1 MFLFPRGHKGAREKT
16 VGQFGE
22 YYSMNEVGIRMGYW
36 KNCLLSLVLTT
47 GLCIGQASAETVYS
61 VRDGDTLQSVAEG
74 HQTTT
79 TKIQELNPHL
89 ADKVFEPGLILLL
102 PDNLSVKIE
111 REQQRVTDPVVVA
124 GVLHDPPKAESIPVT
139 AEEKAAVERERRRKQ
154 MASRRGQRLTGLTK
168 TAHSYLG
175 TPYLMGGTTRRA
187 IDCSAFTQNVYR
199 AHGIKLP
206 RTADIQY
213 NVGNK
218 VPRGQEQPG
227 DLVFFET
234 YLPGPSHV
242 GIYLGNGKFI
252 HASSSR
258 GVTITPLSS
267 YYFGPRYLGAK
278 RVF

>member
-1 MFLFPRGHKGAREKT
+1 
-16 VGQFGE
+16 
-22 YYSMNEVGIRMGYW
+22 MGNW
-36 KNCLLSLVLTT
+36 KKRLASVVLLA
-47 GLCIGQASAETVYS
+47 GLCVGTASAETVYS
-61 VRDGDTLQSVAEG
+61 VREGDTLSSVAKV
-74 HQTTT
+74 HSTTED
-79 TKIQELNPHL
+79 KIRELNPHL
-89 ADKVFEPGLILLL
+89 AEKGFAPGLILLL
-102 PDNLSVKIE
+102 PDNLSAKIE

-124 GVLHDPPKAESIPVT
+124 GVLHDPPKAEAVPVT
-139 AEEKAAVERERRRKQ
+139 AEEKAKVARERRRVQ
-154 MASRRGQRLTGLTK
+154 LAARRGQRVKALTS

-187 IDCSAFTQNVYR
+187 IDCSAFIQNVYR

-206 RTADIQY
+206 RTADVQY
-213 NVGNK
+213 NRGKK

-234 YLPGPSHV
+234 YLPGASHV
-242 GIYLGNGKFI
+242 GIYLGGGKFI

-258 GVTITPLSS
+258 GVTITPLNS

>member
-1 MFLFPRGHKGAREKT
+1 MLKWKRYV
-16 VGQFGE
+16 VG
-22 YYSMNEVGIRMGYW
+22 V
-36 KNCLLSLVLTT
+36 LLSV
-47 GLCIGQASAETVYS
+47 GLCAGMAVAETVYS
-61 VRDGDTLQSVAEG
+61 VREGDTLESVAEV
-74 HQTTT
+74 HKTSTS
-79 TKIQELNPHL
+79 KIRELNPHL
-89 ADKVFEPGLILLL
+89 ADQAFVPGLILLL
-102 PDNLSVKIE
+102 PDNLSEQIE
-111 REQQRVTDPVVVA
+111 RQQQRVVDPMVVA
-124 GVLHDPPKAESIPVT
+124 GVLHDPPEANAVPVT
-139 AEEKAAVERERRRKQ
+139 AEEQRRLEAERRRVTL
-154 MASRRGQRLTGLTK
+154 ASRRGQRVQALSA

-187 IDCSAFTQNVYR
+187 IDCSAFTQNVYS

-206 RTADIQY
+206 RTADVQY
-213 NVGNK
+213 NVGRK

-258 GVTITPLSS
+258 GVTITPLNS
-267 YYFGPRYLGAK
+267 YYFGPRYLGAR

>member
-1 MFLFPRGHKGAREKT
+1 
-16 VGQFGE
+16 
-22 YYSMNEVGIRMGYW
+22 MGLW
-36 KNCLLSLVLTT
+36 KKCLLKLAVVTL
-47 GLCIGQASAETVYS
+47 LCVGAANAETVYS
-61 VRDGDTLQSVAEG
+61 VRDGDTLESVAQV

-79 TKIQELNPHL
+79 EKIKELNPHL
-89 ADKVFEPGLILLL
+89 ADKAFEPGLILLL
-102 PDNLSVKIE
+102 PDNLSLKIE

-139 AEEKAAVERERRRKQ
+139 AEEKAAAEKERRRVQ
-154 MASRRGQRLTGLTK
+154 LASRRGQRLKGLTA

-187 IDCSAFTQNVYR
+187 IDCSAFTQNVFR
-199 AHGIKLP
+199 AHGVKLP
-206 RTADIQY
+206 RTADVQY
-213 NVGNK
+213 NVGRK
-218 VPRGQEQPG
+218 VNRGQEQPG

-258 GVTITPLSS
+258 GVTITPLNS
-267 YYFGPRYLGAK
+267 YYFGPRYIGAK

>member
-1 MFLFPRGHKGAREKT
+1 ML
-16 VGQFGE
+16 
-22 YYSMNEVGIRMGYW
+22 NW
-36 KNCLLSLVLTT
+36 KRCVVSALLSV
-47 GLCIGQASAETVYS
+47 GLCAGMAGAETVYS
-61 VRDGDTLQSVAEG
+61 VREGDTIESVAEV
-74 HQTTT
+74 HKTSTDE
-79 TKIQELNPHL
+79 IRALNPHL
-89 ADKVFEPGLILLL
+89 GEQAFEPGLILLL
-102 PDNLSVKIE
+102 PDNLSEQIE
-111 REQQRVTDPVVVA
+111 RQQQRVTDPVVVA
-124 GVLHDPPKAESIPVT
+124 GVLHDPPKASAVPVT
-139 AEEKAAVERERRRKQ
+139 AEEKARIANERRRKQ
-154 MASRRGQRLTGLTK
+154 LASRRGVRVKALAA

-199 AHGIKLP
+199 AHGVKLP
-206 RTADIQY
+206 RTADVQY

-258 GVTITPLSS
+258 GVTITPLNS

>member
-1 MFLFPRGHKGAREKT
+1 MGKWKQKLLSVAILAGLT
-16 VGQFGE
+16 VG
-22 YYSMNEVGIRMGYW
+22 V
-36 KNCLLSLVLTT
+36 C
-47 GLCIGQASAETVYS
+47 SAETVYS
-61 VRDGDTLQSVAEG
+61 VREGDTLDSVAQV
-74 HQTTT
+74 HSTTPE
-79 TKIQELNPHL
+79 KVRELNPHL
-89 ADKVFEPGLILLL
+89 AEKAFEPGLILLL

-111 REQQRVTDPVVVA
+111 REQKRVTDPVVVA
-124 GVLHDPPKAESIPVT
+124 GVLHDPPKAGFVPVT
-139 AEEKAAVERERRRKQ
+139 AEEKAQIAKERRRKQ
-154 MASRRGQRLTGLTK
+154 LASRRGKRVKALTQ

-199 AHGIKLP
+199 AHGVKLP
-206 RTADIQY
+206 RTADVQY
-213 NVGNK
+213 NVGKK
-218 VPRGQEQPG
+218 VPRGQEKPG
-227 DLVFFET
+227 DMVFFET

-258 GVTITPLSS
+258 GVTITPLNS

>member
-1 MFLFPRGHKGAREKT
+1 MGLLKKQLAG
-16 VGQFGE
+16 VMIVFGMLA
-22 YYSMNEVGIRMGYW
+22 SG
-36 KNCLLSLVLTT
+36 
-47 GLCIGQASAETVYS
+47 ASAETVYS
-61 VRDGDTLQSVAEG
+61 VREGDTLESVALQ
-74 HQTTT
+74 HQTTV
-79 TKIQELNPHL
+79 KEVAELNPHL
-89 ADKVFEPGLILLL
+89 GEKPFGPGLILLL

-124 GVLHDPPKAESIPVT
+124 GVLHDPPKAEAVPVT
-139 AEEKAAVERERRRKQ
+139 AEEKARIEKERRRKT
-154 MASRRGQRLTGLTK
+154 MASRRGQRLRGLTS

-187 IDCSAFTQNVYR
+187 IDCSAFTQNVFS

-206 RTADIQY
+206 RTADVQY
-213 NVGNK
+213 NVGTK
-218 VPRGQEQPG
+218 VPKGQEQPG

-258 GVTITPLSS
+258 GVTITPLNS

>member
-1 MFLFPRGHKGAREKT
+1 M
-16 VGQFGE
+16 
-22 YYSMNEVGIRMGYW
+22 
-36 KNCLLSLVLTT
+36 SLNMDAIVT
-47 GLCIGQASAETVYS
+47 A
-61 VRDGDTLQSVAEG
+61 
-74 HQTTT
+74 
-79 TKIQELNPHL
+79 
-89 ADKVFEPGLILLL
+89 
-102 PDNLSVKIE
+102 VKEEIE
-111 REQQRVTDPVVVA
+111 RQQQRVTDPVVVA
-124 GVLHDPPKAESIPVT
+124 GVLHDPPKANAVPVT
-139 AEEKAAVERERRRKQ
+139 AEEKRRMEAERRRKSL
-154 MASRRGQRLTGLTK
+154 ASRRGQRVKALAA

-187 IDCSAFTQNVYR
+187 IDCSAFTQNVYA

-206 RTADIQY
+206 RTADVQY

-258 GVTITPLSS
+258 GVTITPLNS